1 MGVVV
6 EKEEEAEEDG
16 NVEDKLFS
24 DDIRDILRNSVRDK
38 RLPWNGNIFFFNIFN
53 TWGRMRPLK

>member
-38 RLPWNGNIFFFNIFN
+38 RLPWNGNIFFLIYL
-53 TWGRMRPLK
+53 TPGDECVL